1 MHGGAGGSGAPRG
14 NRNAFKHGLHTAEAK
29 AQRKAVRALL
39 RRAREMLDDLT

>member
-1 MHGGAGGSGAPRG
+1 MHGGAGGAGAPRG
-14 NRNAFKHGLHTAEAK
+14 NRNAFKHGLHTAK